1 MTDSRFTPQ
10 EFQPVQQS
18 KRKRG
23 PSAASD
29 GASTSFRSP
38 NQYAV
43 LSDSEP
49 EDEEEINITLPDTPI
64 NKKRIPHIVI
74 YSLLN
79 NHSATLKR
87 VNEQLTTPVDV
98 KSKADSLFYT
108 LNPPQITRYF

>member
-1 MTDSRFTPQ
+1 MTDSRITPQ
-10 EFQPVQQS
+10 DFQPVQRP

-23 PSAASD
+23 PSAAPD
-29 GASTSFRSP
+29 GASTSFLSP

-49 EDEEEINITLPDTPI
+49 EDEEETNITLPDSPV
-64 NKKRIPHIVI
+64 NKKRIPSIVI

-87 VNEQLTTPVDV
+87 VNEQLTNPVDV
-98 KSKADSLFYT
+98 
-108 LNPPQITRYF
+108 